1 MAVAWRV
8 LCGLITAQAAVIWVA
23 EMSRHGSRSPEKFF
37 PWDEDGR
44 WGAGF
49 GELTCMGM
57 RQHFLIGS
65 ELRQRYVVNQEVITA
80 QFNESLVWLQSSDV
94 NRTIMSAESQIT
106 GLFPQG
112 SSIDIDQADSFI
124 PPIQIPDLPTQLD
137 ALGTSA
143 LPYQRQSFPVH
154 TVPEAEDLMLR
165 PVKACQAIVNY
176 NNQLIQTTAY
186 NDTAYSSPLVTEIL
200 LEVLPGEKLAKH
212 YLDIFNSIIC
222 NTFMGYELPGNF
234 TPEFLQEGLEIFNT
248 LFAMYYEDDDIVR
261 LYSAAFFAELASH
274 LGALQSGT
282 EETTFRYYS
291 SHEETVA
298 GVLAGLGVFPG
309 PQPPFASNL
318 IFEVSETYGAMT
330 IRVLYNDVVMSI
342 PSCPSTD
349 CPLGTFLSYLELR
362 GLADFEQECAGSTES
377 WGDLANG
384 SEGSIGSPGK
394 GDKSVVWTGWMTV
407 AFVCIVLLAGISIVL
422 FTRFKPT
429 RQLDLSQ
436 EKLNVQ
442 TLDTIRA

>member
-8 LCGLITAQAAVIWVA
+8 IFGLVTAQATVIWVA
-23 EMSRHGSRSPEKFF
+23 EMSRHGSRAPVTFF

-44 WGAGF
+44 WGNEP

-65 ELRQRYVVNQEVITA
+65 ELRQRYVVNQEVISG
-80 QFNESLVWLQSSDV
+80 QFNESQVWLQSSDV
-94 NRTIMSAESQIT
+94 NRTLMSAESQIT

-112 SSIDIDQADSFI
+112 PSIDIDLADAFI
-124 PPIQIPDLPTQLD
+124 PPIQIPDLSNQLD

-154 TVPEAEDLMLR
+154 TVPSAEDLMLR

-200 LEVLPGEKLAKH
+200 AEVLPGKKLAKH

-234 TPEFLQEGLEIFNT
+234 TAEFLQEGLEIFNT
-248 LFAMYYEDDDIVR
+248 LFAMYYQEDNITR
-261 LYSAAFFAELASH
+261 LYSAAFFAELVSH
-274 LGALQSGT
+274 LEALQSGT

-291 SHEETVA
+291 SHEETIA
-298 GVLAGLGVFPG
+298 GVLAGLEVFPG
-309 PQPPFASNL
+309 PQPPFASTL
-318 IFEVSETYGAMT
+318 IFEVSETYDAMT

-342 PSCPSTD
+342 PTCPSVD
-349 CPLGTFLSYLELR
+349 CPLGTFLSFLELR
-362 GLADFEQECAGSTES
+362 GIADFEQECAGGTQT
-377 WGDLANG
+377 WNRLTNG
-384 SEGSIGSPGK
+384 SEGSMDSPGK
-394 GDKSVVWTGWMTV
+394 GDKSVVWAGWMTV
-407 AFVCIVLLAGISIVL
+407 AFVCIVLIAGISIML

-429 RQLDLSQ
+429 RQLDFSQ